1 MKPRSSIVSFFLL
14 AVLLSACT
22 TDPSLESV
30 VRKLNRE
37 AEQAGDSHRYRTAP
51 SGGIEKYAV
60 GPQTQVPERWNFS
73 FDSRSWQLG
82 YQRANPSQ
90 AVREYVLSDQSVEN
104 WSEKV
109 TSFYAITDISPKIWF
124 ERFREDF
131 LRRCPTTRFSFID
144 ESADGVIFE
153 WQHDGC
159 EDQPPQHEIRRHSRG
174 RMGLLSLSYVEK
186 TNQLARE
193 KRNAWILILRSATV
207 RLDV

>member
-1 MKPRSSIVSFFLL
+1 MKPRGSRVSFFLL
-14 AVLLSACT
+14 VVLLSACT

-37 AEQAGDSHRYRTAP
+37 AEQAGDPYRYRTTP
-51 SGGIEKYAV
+51 SGGVEKYAV
-60 GPQTQVPERWNFS
+60 GPQTQAPERWNFS

-90 AVREYVLSDQSVEN
+90 TVREYVLSDQSIEN

-109 TSFYAITDISPKIWF
+109 TSFYAITDISPKTWF

-131 LRRCPTTRFSFID
+131 LRRCPTTRFSFIG

-159 EDQPPQHEIRRHSRG
+159 EDQPPQHGIRRHSRG

-193 KRNAWILILRSATV
+193 KWNAWISILRSATV